1 MSYRPCGYGRWQDTR
16 LTLMYEA
23 DGVVFK
29 IDDLATQ
36 LELGSVGGA
45 PRWAVAW
52 KVLLFLLSIAS
63 CI

>member
-1 MSYRPCGYGRWQDTR
+1 M
-16 LTLMYEA
+16 TLMYEA

-29 IDDLATQ
+29 IDDLVTQ

-52 KVLLFLLSIAS
+52 KVLLCLLSIVS